1 MGDEMNKQKL
11 KSNKGITTGDI
22 IISVI
27 IIIMF
32 ISIITT
38 SFYNYY
44 LSTQSKTRRTMATN
58 ALIDII
64 ENVEMMEY
72 STVNE
77 EAINTLIEGFIT
89 DGTIPSG
96 YNVNFTLTNY
106 NETENNTDKLDLIKI
121 LNVKVSYILNDKEE
135 TFEITRLIT
144 K

>member
-1 MGDEMNKQKL
+1 MILMKKQKL

-22 IISVI
+22 IISII

-64 ENVEMMEY
+64 ENVEMMDY
-72 STVNE
+72 SNVDET
-77 EAINTLIEGFIT
+77 AINTLIQEFIS

-96 YNVNFTLTNY
+96 YNVSFTLTNY

>member
-1 MGDEMNKQKL
+1 MNKQKL
-11 KSNKGITTGDI
+11 KGNKGITTGDI
-22 IISVI
+22 IISII

-72 STVNE
+72 STVDQ
-77 EAINTLIEGFIT
+77 ASINTLIQEFIS

>member
-1 MGDEMNKQKL
+1 MKKQKL
-11 KSNKGITTGDI
+11 KNNKGITTGDI
-22 IISVI
+22 IISII

-72 STVNE
+72 STVDENS
-77 EAINTLIEGFIT
+77 INKLIQGFIS
-89 DGTIPSG
+89 DGTIPSE
-96 YNVNFTLTNY
+96 YNINFTLTNY

-121 LNVKVSYILNDKEE
+121 LNVKVSYILDDKEE

>member
-1 MGDEMNKQKL
+1 MKKQKL

-22 IISVI
+22 IISII

-64 ENVEMMEY
+64 ENVEMMDY
-72 STVNE
+72 SDVDET
-77 EAINTLIEGFIT
+77 AINTLIQEFIS

-96 YNVNFTLTNY
+96 YNVSFTLTNY